1 MSYGSGAY
9 GGSTAMTYACLGVM
23 LGIGVIGF
31 AMTASEED
39 SRRHEG
45 QLAPGSE
52 GSLLRGETTTAMPG
66 PLASEPGTA
75 ATAATAAAAEAEE
88 ETECPII
95 TNAEAE
101 ANPGAAT
108 TKSRCRLY
116 QKAFETWVATLS
128 GDVQS
133 RVTSKWPDLGA
144 AFKQLWAVKLPG
156 GKRFFRSVCDKPDGV
171 VPVII
176 DSKSPDVQN
185 AILSAIDVADEAG
198 SVQGGPPTAKQMLKW
213 VSKWK
218 LPGFDIAASSASP
231 SLSPPPAA
239 AAPEASAD
247 NKPPPTR
254 DDMIGWVKKWSKLP
268 SDFLSF
274 AGVPGTA
281 APPTVTLLDPGVAA
295 ALSVPSLDE
304 APSSLTP
311 HLSNMKLSS
320 DSYFDKPP
328 TTGSPGP
335 GHAGPVKPPAPNP
348 ITGSATDAPTSP
360 APPAND
366 INTLLSEA
374 TIIHKEFSDL
384 NAFNTTVPKQLAAGE
399 SNARKRLRLLH
410 ASIKDKLVADYPDS
424 IDDIKHE
431 ITELE
436 NINIKFPSDIRIKI
450 GIQSDLQKR
459 LKTLREALIVKLPD
473 SNEQMILS
481 EDSYPAHPAAA
492 AMSARAS
499 SGSPKHWMGLGPNGE
514 PAKGGGRASADA
526 ASHHVGGGRR
536 VSSLRKRLHKS

>member
-281 APPTVTLLDPGVAA
+281 ALPGVQGAAALPGVTLLDQGVAA
-295 ALSVPSLDE
+295 ALSAPSLGVVASE
-304 APSSLTP
+304 PSSTP
-311 HLSNMKLSS
+311 GLSDMPTSS
-320 DSYFDKPP
+320 NSYEGPFDEPP
-328 TTGSPGP
+328 TTPE
-335 GHAGPVKPPAPNP
+335 
-348 ITGSATDAPTSP
+348 D
-360 APPAND
+360 
-366 INTLLSEA
+366 
-374 TIIHKEFSDL
+374 
-384 NAFNTTVPKQLAAGE
+384 
-399 SNARKRLRLLH
+399 
-410 ASIKDKLVADYPDS
+410 
-424 IDDIKHE
+424 
-431 ITELE
+431 
-436 NINIKFPSDIRIKI
+436 
-450 GIQSDLQKR
+450 
-459 LKTLREALIVKLPD
+459 LPD
-473 SNEQMILS
+473 SPPQQRKPWMSLETTTAHATNRQADDNLS
-481 EDSYPAHPAAA
+481 SE
-492 AMSARAS
+492 RI
-499 SGSPKHWMGLGPNGE
+499 KLGLGPNGE